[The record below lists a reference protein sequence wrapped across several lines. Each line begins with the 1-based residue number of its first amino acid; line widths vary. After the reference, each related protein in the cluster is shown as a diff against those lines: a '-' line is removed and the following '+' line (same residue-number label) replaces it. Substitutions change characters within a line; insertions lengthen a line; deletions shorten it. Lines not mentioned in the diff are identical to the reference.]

1 MRPHRSIINSC
12 VVLIA
17 IYSIGIFIAPPRT
30 LDAQTTVNI
39 NASDAIPKTE
49 ISISPPSGTFT
60 QGSTFE
66 VPIYLDTKGNSVG
79 ALELHI
85 SFDPNV
91 LNVIKPSGGSSVIG
105 LWIEAPSYDNTKGT
119 LTFIGG
125 IPRGITTSSGL
136 IATITFGAKNVGNS
150 EVSIRNNS
158 RVLISDGVGSPAIYE
173 SNRARYTVVA
183 TPPGGVTVTSET
195 HPFHD
200 HWYNNSSPSFTWNTE
215 SGITGY
221 STSFDNKPNTI
232 PENTVNTAGTIQSYE
247 NVGDGTWYFH
257 VKALKNNAWGATT
270 HYEFKVD
277 TEPPAQ
283 FTPEINYITAAVIN
297 RALVSFFTTD
307 ALSGVD
313 HYEVGVIDKS
323 KPATESPAF
332 FRTESPY
339 QIPFETIQHA
349 RLIVRAFDRAG
360 NVQDASIDV
369 STPFEFTL
377 FIKNHATALLLIIIL
392 LLIAAGLVHYFY
404 GHHITKHIKA
414 IWKVITN
421 KKELEKIE
429 NETLPN
435 SSESD
440 SSDSNA
446 PHLQD

>member
-1 MRPHRSIINSC
+1 MAFFVCHTPAHAELQ
-12 VVLIA
+12 V
-17 IYSIGIFIAPPRT
+17 
-30 LDAQTTVNI
+30 VNI
-39 NASDAIPKTE
+39 NASDAVPKTE
-49 ISISPPSGTFT
+49 ISFSPISGTFT

-66 VPIYLDTKGNSVG
+66 VPIYLNTKGSNIG

-85 SFDPNV
+85 SFNPQV
-91 LNVIKPSGGSSVIG
+91 LSVVKPSGGSSIIG
-105 LWIEAPSYDNTKGT
+105 LWIEAPSYDNTNGT

-136 IATITFGAKNVGNS
+136 IATITFEAKRVGTS
-150 EVSIRNNS
+150 ELTLRSTS
-158 RVLISDGVGSPAIYE
+158 RVLVSDGVGSPAMYE
-173 SNRARYTVVA
+173 SNRVRYTVVA

-200 HWYNNSSPSFTWNTE
+200 HWYNNNSPSFIWNAE
-215 SGITGY
+215 PGITGY
-221 STSFDNKPNTI
+221 STAFDNKPNTI
-232 PENTVNTAGTIQSYE
+232 PDNTVKTAGTIQSYE

-257 VKALKNNAWGATT
+257 VKALKNNVWGATT

-339 QIPFETIQHA
+339 QIPFETVQHA

-360 NVQDASIDV
+360 NVQDASLDV
-369 STPFEFTL
+369 STPFVFTL
-377 FIKNHATALLLIIIL
+377 FIKNHATSILLIIVL
-392 LLIAAGLVHYFY
+392 LLIAIGLIHYFY
-404 GHHITKHIKA
+404 GHHIARHLRT
-414 IWKVITN
+414 IWGIITN
-421 KKELEKIE
+421 AKKLERLENPPKRGKKKE
-429 NETLPN
+429 
-435 SSESD
+435 
-440 SSDSNA
+440 
-446 PHLQD
+446 